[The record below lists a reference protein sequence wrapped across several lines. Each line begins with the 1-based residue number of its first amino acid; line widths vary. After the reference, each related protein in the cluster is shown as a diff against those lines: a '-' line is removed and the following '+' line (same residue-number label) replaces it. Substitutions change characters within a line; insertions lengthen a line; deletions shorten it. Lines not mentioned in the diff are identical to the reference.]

1 MVLPWGR
8 GPIAWW
14 VPKGTTFIRQKDPKP
29 LTPRLASLGLSV
41 NLGCHGKPLSTR
53 SEARRLEYCMEG
65 QSERQ
70 DVGNP

>member
-1 MVLPWGR
+1 
-8 GPIAWW
+8 
-14 VPKGTTFIRQKDPKP
+14 
-29 LTPRLASLGLSV
+29 LSV

-70 DVGNP
+70 DVGNPLKKLSRVG